1 MGSESLHFQTL
12 MQTSDQIRRREI
24 SPVEVTTALLE
35 RIEQL
40 DGKYH
45 SYALVLRERALDQAK
60 AAEQEIGKGIWRGPL
75 HGVPIAVKDLCNT
88 TVRPDRGRH
97 GAVPELDA
105 GANATVVDRLSRPA
119 RSCSASCR

>member
-24 SPVEVTTALLE
+24 SPVEVTTTLLE

-60 AAEQEIGKGIWRGPL
+60 AAEQEIGKGIWRGPR
-75 HGVPIAVKDLCNT
+75 HGVPFAVKDLRNPPLAPTAAPT
-88 TVRPDRGRH
+88 TLFRNWTPARNPPVVDII
-97 GAVPELDA
+97 EQA
-105 GANATVVDRLSRPA
+105 GALLLG
-119 RSCSASCR
+119 